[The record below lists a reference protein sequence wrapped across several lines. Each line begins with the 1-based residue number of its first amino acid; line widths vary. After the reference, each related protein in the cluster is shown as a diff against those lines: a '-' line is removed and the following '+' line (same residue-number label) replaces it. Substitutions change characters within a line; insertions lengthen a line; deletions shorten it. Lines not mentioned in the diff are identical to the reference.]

1 MESGSSVA
9 YGGLPAKGAIVN
21 ERNVVKKSEKDG
33 NKSQDG
39 HCCVAIQS
47 SLCSTIP
54 TPSNSGL
61 HKLII
66 LINIFRA
73 SRRVSP

>member
-39 HCCVAIQS
+39 HCCVAIR
-47 SLCSTIP
+47 SLLV
-54 TPSNSGL
+54 L
-61 HKLII
+61 HYSHALKFGIT
-66 LINIFRA
+66 
-73 SRRVSP
+73 